1 MKRRET
7 EGRAAQV
14 PDELLVFD
22 GDPYSTAAAWRTAF
36 DEFHDARDGWAK
48 QHGLESSFDLPHR
61 YVGRACPF
69 DPTLI

>member
-7 EGRAAQV
+7 GGCEAQV

-22 GDPYSTAAAWRTAF
+22 GDPYSTQAAWQAAF
-36 DEFHDARDGWAK
+36 DEFHDARGEWAK
-48 QHGLESSFDLPHR
+48 QHGLESSYDLPLR

-69 DPTLI
+69 DPALI